1 MRKLMNTLYITSE
14 DVYLG
19 IEGESVTV
27 KKEDKV
33 LMRVPSHNIEAIVTF
48 NYVGVSPALMRKCGE
63 RGVNISFFQG
73 DRFCAQV
80 IGQENGN
87 VILRKTQYRFSEKED
102 ECLAISRNMILGKVH
117 NQRYVVERARRD
129 HAMRLDCEKL
139 CNASELLKQS
149 IVYIKNCK
157 NLEELRGYEGEAASV
172 YFRVFDELIL
182 QNKKDFTFNGRNKR
196 PPLDN
201 VNALLSFVYSLLTT
215 ECTGAAYS
223 VGLDP

>member
-33 LMRVPSHNIEAIVTF
+33 LMRVPIHNIEAIVTF

-80 IGQENGN
+80 KIG
-87 VILRKTQYRFSEKED
+87 
-102 ECLAISRNMILGKVH
+102 
-117 NQRYVVERARRD
+117 RA
-129 HAMRLDCEKL
+129 H
-139 CNASELLKQS
+139 
-149 IVYIKNCK
+149 V
-157 NLEELRGYEGEAASV
+157 
-172 YFRVFDELIL
+172 
-182 QNKKDFTFNGRNKR
+182 
-196 PPLDN
+196 
-201 VNALLSFVYSLLTT
+201 
-215 ECTGAAYS
+215 
-223 VGLDP
+223 

>member
-33 LMRVPSHNIEAIVTF
+33 LMRVPIHNIEAIVTF

-139 CNASELLKQS
+139 CNASE
-149 IVYIKNCK
+149 
-157 NLEELRGYEGEAASV
+157 YES
-172 YFRVFDELIL
+172 
-182 QNKKDFTFNGRNKR
+182 
-196 PPLDN
+196 
-201 VNALLSFVYSLLTT
+201 
-215 ECTGAAYS
+215 
-223 VGLDP
+223 